1 VRDAHGDL
9 DAARADAPPAVGQVP
24 EEEHRALLDARVLED
39 REVGVQPAAVA
50 KGAGDQCRADLGP
63 RRHPLGEAAVQD
75 GHACG
80 LVHGPGDRARHG
92 ANRRVVI
99 PRAQEVLGAQKLHR
113 RAPEQADRAGQQ
125 PVEHEQPEVA
135 AGCRAR
141 RRAPGSAREAGDG
154 GHRDRARG
162 GQPVGR
168 ELLAEL
174 GIGVEDG
181 HAVVDL
187 HRHAWLSVARR
198 AVLTRAARG
207 YCSSSSLPVP
217 PRWRAN
223 QSPSCWPTSPIEEPA
238 VWNASEMRDE

>member
-39 REVGVQPAAVA
+39 REWASSQLPWRRARAISAAPISGHGVTRSA
-50 KGAGDQCRADLGP
+50 KP
-63 RRHPLGEAAVQD
+63 AVQD
-75 GHACG
+75 GHARG

-168 ELLAEL
+168 KLLAEL